1 MFVQFRDI
9 IFVSKEHV
17 LTCECADDAEHSGD
31 STDGVGEEED
41 GDGDDDDAG
50 EEDALEALAED
61 GQVLVRVQ
69 EVVVEHARLHV
80 LVAEPAENIK

>member
-1 MFVQFRDI
+1 MLKMPCLRFQQL
-9 IFVSKEHV
+9 
-17 LTCECADDAEHSGD
+17 LTCESADNAEHGGD
-31 STDGVGEEED
+31 RADGVREEEH

>member
-1 MFVQFRDI
+1 MLKMPCLRFQQL
-9 IFVSKEHV
+9 
-17 LTCECADDAEHSGD
+17 LTCESANDTEHGGDCA
-31 STDGVGEEED
+31 DGVGEEED
-41 GDGDDDDAG
+41 GDGDDNDAG